1 MSPMLAFWE
10 SPPQLILVAFI
21 ALLLFGKRLPEL
33 MRSLGK
39 GITEFKKGM
48 NGIEEELNRGGG
60 NNSNYNNNPNYNSN
74 NYLPPPTY
82 HESGRPLPTEKAPG
96 DHGSEVSAAH
106 RCPDSAGDPHQLAH
120 ESDAPDGE
128 WFAAYRGARFAAH
141 RCHRRTGRLAAADLL
156 LRPRPRFVPGAFS
169 DVIGVCAP

>member
-1 MSPMLAFWE
+1 
-10 SPPQLILVAFI
+10 VAFI

-82 HESGRPLPTEKAPG
+82 HESARPLPNEERPEITAPKFQPPT
-96 DHGSEVSAAH
+96 AAPTPPATH
-106 RCPDSAGDPHQLAH
+106 IS
-120 ESDAPDGE
+120 
-128 WFAAYRGARFAAH
+128 
-141 RCHRRTGRLAAADLL
+141 
-156 LRPRPRFVPGAFS
+156 
-169 DVIGVCAP
+169 